1 MKNNNSIL
9 DYINEE
15 IEKINKEPIKTDF
28 LLGRL
33 ITLREIKFKIE
44 EIK

>member
-1 MKNNNSIL
+1 MKNKNSIL

-15 IEKINKEPIKTDF
+15 IEKINKESIKTDF

>member
-1 MKNNNSIL
+1 MKNKNSIL
-9 DYINEE
+9 DYINKE
-15 IEKINKEPIKTDF
+15 IEKINKESIKTDF

>member
-1 MKNNNSIL
+1 MKNKNTIV
-9 DYINEE
+9 DYLEEE
-15 IEKINKEPIKTDF
+15 IKKINKEPIKPDF